1 MQRHHYICHKMQ
13 NLFEYNTDITEEI
26 EINYIMVDTNE
37 RERNG
42 NKFEYTSQADN

>member
-13 NLFEYNTDITEEI
+13 NLFEYNTDTTEDI
-26 EINYIMVDTNE
+26 EINYIIIESNE

-42 NKFEYTSQADN
+42 DKFEYTSQADY